1 MTQKSFDCGSSNW
14 LAGYKESRRDG
25 KCGCWTRNCSAIV
38 LHITYLS
45 NGNHRIS
52 SAFGIALNDY
62 LTVSSWEFPGNN
74 LRHRRWEMTNGI
86 PMHSLVKVWDQT
98 VDFKCQQCNDTPN
111 YSRLYIYISYA
122 FLCKIWV
129 CLKRGYTVP
138 QMTNI
143 IGNTMINSGIWGSPI
158 FQTNDVLRMKIQTL
172 LCRGTV
178 EHSIYVLVC
187 PNED

>member
-25 KCGCWTRNCSAIV
+25 KCGCWTRNCSTIV

-111 YSRLYIYISYA
+111 YSRLYIYIHI
-122 FLCKIWV
+122 LCIPMQDMGLFEKGLYRTPNDQYNRQHDDQLWD
-129 CLKRGYTVP
+129 L
-138 QMTNI
+138 
-143 IGNTMINSGIWGSPI
+143 GIPY
-158 FQTNDVLRMKIQTL
+158 FPDK
-172 LCRGTV
+172 
-178 EHSIYVLVC
+178 
-187 PNED
+187 